1 MKSKLSFFIV
11 WFIILLSGPF
21 AVLKSV
27 KGFDIT
33 QNVPLLINIFQRILG
48 LIVYSLLFVQII
60 LGAFMQK
67 WKEKLGGWIFKF
79 HLIQGVVAYALVLAH
94 PLLFLIYNFK
104 TRGTFDPFYIFTDF
118 CLLCSRPIELYYS
131 FGRIA
136 FWLVSLA
143 ILAAI
148 LRGETWWKENWRKFH
163 ILNYFAFFLIAIHA
177 WFLSTVVASTLSVYM
192 FWLEVTIVLYIVF
205 RKHILLV
212 TTKR

>member
-1 MKSKLSFFIV
+1 MKSKLSFIII

-27 KGFDIT
+27 KVFDIT

-48 LIVYSLLFVQII
+48 LVVFSLLFVQII

-67 WKEKLGGWIFKF
+67 WKEKFGAWIFKF
-79 HLIQGVVAYALVLAH
+79 HLIQGFVAYVLVLVH

-104 TRGTFDPFYIFTDF
+104 TRGVLDPFYVFTDF

-131 FGRIA
+131 FGKITL
-136 FWLVSLA
+136 WLISLA

-148 LRGETWWKENWRKFH
+148 VKNEVWWKENWRKFH
-163 ILNYFAFFLIAIHA
+163 ILNYFVFFLIAAHA
-177 WFLSTVVASTLSVYM
+177 WFVGTDVISTFFVYI
-192 FWLEVTIVLYIVF
+192 FWFGMIAVLYTFI
-205 RKHILLV
+205 RKHILPII
-212 TTKR
+212 TNK